1 VLVDDLVSTGGTMAK
16 CVELVRR
23 RGAEKVVVACIHGL
37 FIGDAAEKIQ
47 RAGASMI
54 VATDTIPNPYVLAS
68 VAGLI
73 SSHLT

>member
-1 VLVDDLVSTGGTMAK
+1 
-16 CVELVRR
+16 
-23 RGAEKVVVACIHGL
+23 VVACIHGL

-54 VATDTIPNPYVLAS
+54 VATDTIPNPYVFAS